1 MATYFMFGIY
11 DADALDDISAER
23 TRAAHQVVE
32 STGGK
37 IEALYVLM
45 GDTDLVLIADFPD
58 ARKAIKASIEL
69 SKLTGISFSTTPAM
83 KVQEFDQ
90 LIAGD

>member
-11 DADALDDISAER
+11 DAGALDDISAER

-37 IEALYVLM
+37 IEAMYVLM

-58 ARKAIKASIEL
+58 SRKAIKASIEL
-69 SKLTGISFSTTPAM
+69 SKLTGISFSTTPALD
-83 KVQEFDQ
+83 VQEFDQ
-90 LIAGD
+90 LMAGD

>member
-1 MATYFMFGIY
+1 MFGIY
-11 DADALDDISAER
+11 DADALDEISAER
-23 TRAAHQVVE
+23 TRAARQVVE

-37 IEALYVLM
+37 IEAMYVLM

-69 SKLTGISFSTTPAM
+69 TKLTGISFSTTPALE
-83 KVQEFDQ
+83 VQEFDQ